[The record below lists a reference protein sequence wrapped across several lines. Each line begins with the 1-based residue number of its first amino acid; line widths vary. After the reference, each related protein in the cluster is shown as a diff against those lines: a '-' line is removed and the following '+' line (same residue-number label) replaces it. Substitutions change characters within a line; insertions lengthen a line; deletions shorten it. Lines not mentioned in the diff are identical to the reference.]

1 MSLQGTPN
9 AERTRIGIF
18 GIRNAGKSSLLNAM
32 TAQDVSIVSAE
43 KGTTTDPVS
52 KAMELLPLGPVLLT
66 DTPGLDDSGALG
78 ELRVKRTMQALSVCD
93 IALHV
98 RDATTG
104 ETAED
109 RALTEMIVSRKLP
122 HITVYNKLD
131 AAPNFTL
138 PLDKN
143 AIGVSCRSGYHI
155 KELLQMMAA
164 LPRQTA
170 SSYPIIS
177 DLMEAGDTIVL
188 VTPIDSSAPKGR
200 LILPQQLTIREII
213 DMQGAAMV
221 VQPEM
226 LHQTLDNMKKPPRM
240 VVTDSQAFGAV
251 SKMVPA
257 SVPLTSF
264 SILFARHKG
273 ILADC
278 VAGAQHISRLEEGSH
293 ILICEGCTHH
303 KQCEDIGS
311 VKIPNWLQH
320 FTGKSFQFSF
330 TNGTAFPQELSP
342 YSLIVHCGGCML
354 HSNEVTKRLLQ
365 ANIQEIPITN
375 YGILIG
381 HINGILPRVLEPL
394 HESFG

>member
-18 GIRNAGKSSLLNAM
+18 GIRNAGKSSLLNAL
-32 TAQDVSIVSAE
+32 TAQDISIVSTE

-66 DTPGLDDSGALG
+66 DTPGLDDSGMLG
-78 ELRVKRTMQALSVCD
+78 ELRIKRTMQALSVCD

-98 RDATTG
+98 RDATTA

-109 RALTEMIVSRKLP
+109 RALAEMIASRKLP
-122 HITVYNKLD
+122 HITVFNKMD
-131 AAPNFTL
+131 AAPHFT
-138 PLDKN
+138 PPASDTT
-143 AIGVSCRSGYHI
+143 IGVSCKNGYHI
-155 KELLQMMAA
+155 KELLELMAA
-164 LPRQTA
+164 LPRQT
-170 SSYPIIS
+170 SSGFPIIA

-226 LHQTLDNMKKPPRM
+226 LHQALENMKKPPRM
-240 VVTDSQAFGAV
+240 VVTDSQAFDTV
-251 SKMVPA
+251 SKMVPTDI
-257 SVPLTSF
+257 PLTSF

-278 VAGAQHISRLEEGSH
+278 VAGAQHIAQLETGSH
-293 ILICEGCTHH
+293 ILISEGCTHH

-311 VKIPNWLQH
+311 VKIPNWLQR
-320 FTGKSFQFSF
+320 FTGKTFQFSF
-330 TNGTAFPQELSP
+330 TNGTAFPDDLSS

-354 HSNEVTKRLLQ
+354 HGNEVTKRLLQ
-365 ANIQEIPITN
+365 ASMQEIPITN

-381 HINGILPRVLEPL
+381 YINGILPRVLEPL
-394 HESFG
+394 QHAF